1 MSAPTI
7 NSTPTPACIGLDAG
21 GTQTRWALADAQ
33 GRVWREG
40 SAGPVSGLQLGDDAG
55 RAEVAG
61 VLRQIVQATGP
72 ATAVAAGVTGLDER
86 QAPQMRTMLAQ
97 AFGASATLAHNDIE
111 LLCHAHGGPGRGLV
125 LIAGT
130 GSVAAGLDAQGTL
143 QRAGGRGLLIDD
155 AGSGTWIAREAL
167 RQVWRAED
175 AEPGAGQR
183 SPLARALFEAVGGS
197 SWAHTRQWV
206 YGASR
211 GELGTL
217 ALAVAKVAGED
228 PAALALLQ
236 AAGRELAR
244 LVLALSQRL
253 GPQPVAL
260 AGRVFDLHP
269 AVLSALREALPHT
282 TFTRIEEPAH
292 HAAARL
298 ASGLAA
304 PLVHD
309 RTP

>member
-1 MSAPTI
+1 MSATAAI
-7 NSTPTPACIGLDAG
+7 TTPACIGLDAG

-40 SAGPVSGLQLGDDAG
+40 AAGPVSGLQLGDAAG
-55 RAEVAG
+55 RGEWAA
-61 VLRQIVQATGP
+61 VLQQIAQATGP
-72 ATAVAAGVTGLDER
+72 AAAVVAGVTGLDDS
-86 QAPQMRTMLAQ
+86 QAPEMRTMLAR
-97 AFGASATLAHNDIE
+97 AFGATALLACNDIE
-111 LLCHAHGGPGRGLV
+111 LLCRAHGGPGRGIV

-130 GSVAAGLDAQGTL
+130 GSVAAGLDAQAAL

-167 RQVWRAED
+167 RHVWRAED

-183 SPLARALFEAVGGS
+183 SPLARALFEAMGGN

-206 YGASR
+206 YGATR

-217 ALAVAKVAGED
+217 ALAVARVAGED
-228 PAALALLQ
+228 ARALTLLQ
-236 AAGRELAR
+236 CAGRELAR
-244 LVLALSQRL
+244 LVQALSQRL

-269 AVLSALREALPHT
+269 AVPAALREALPHT
-282 TFTRIEEPAH
+282 PFTRIEEPAH

-298 ASGLAA
+298 AAR
-304 PLVHD
+304 LVHD
-309 RTP
+309 RIP